1 MEFGLFTVFDNYKE
15 KLGRSHE
22 DLLQQ
27 VLDQTVLADELGYD
41 SVWFAEHHFSE
52 YGILTT
58 PPLLLATAAE
68 RTTNI
73 RLGVSIV
80 TLPFKNPIQVAEDYA
95 LLDVLSNGRVNLG
108 MGSGYLPHEFS
119 GFGIDGKDKAHRFND
134 ALAVIE
140 KAWTGQKFSHE
151 GPYYQY
157 SDVKL
162 EVLPKQK
169 QVPLWIGALSDR
181 GSKYVGKMGYNIMGV
196 PYVASSSIEE
206 LKQII
211 DGYKAARQEAG
222 HGTRSVNIPLA
233 LHTFVAKTREEA
245 EMVAK
250 EHVNLY
256 LDTRQYGRSAKFED
270 LEAREQL
277 LIGTPEDVIQRMKKY
292 EEAGCTHMMMLMN
305 FGGLPHKEVMK
316 SITLV
321 ADEVMPAF
329 HKNKQAIVS

>member
-222 HGTRSVNIPLA
+222 HDTRSVNIPLA